1 MSLFLTRCCACLYL
15 YSFLYLYF
23 SKIYPMVVWEMRRS
37 RVFWKCSI
45 VVFPTN
51 ASETLSV
58 FLYLFV
64 SFLYL
69 FVYLFVFLGDQE
81 KRSVFE
87 MFNRCFS
94 NKCFRDTVRKVNI
107 AHGTSPSV
115 GMRMVWKTI

>member
-1 MSLFLTRCCACLYL
+1 MFL
-15 YSFLYLYF
+15 
-23 SKIYPMVVWEMRRS
+23 
-37 RVFWKCSI
+37 KCSI

-51 ASETLSV
+51 ASEILYV
-58 FLYLFV
+58 FLYLLV

-69 FVYLFVFLGDQE
+69 SVYLFVFVGDEE

-115 GMRMVWKTI
+115 GMRMVRKTF